1 MFMRMLDTQFAATS
15 RYYDETLVGRIINRF
30 TMDMNNAEQSGV
42 RSILSLVMGCLGNMK
57 FIVMQLFVSWYVIL
71 FYIPA
76 FFVVF
81 QLQNLQLQTSRQNR
95 RLAAVLRTPVIESIT

>member
-1 MFMRMLDTQFAATS
+1 
-15 RYYDETLVGRIINRF
+15 
-30 TMDMNNAEQSGV
+30 MDMNNAEQSGV
-42 RSILSLVMGCLGNMK
+42 RSILSLVMGMFSVNTHCFLLFITLEFFEFSGICEAFVRLNFSETMFAGILGNMK

-81 QLQNLQLQTSRQNR
+81 QLQNLQVT
-95 RLAAVLRTPVIESIT
+95 